1 MSDMQTA
8 QDQMVLITRIFD
20 APRERV
26 FAAWTRAEQLVRWWG
41 PDGFTA
47 HSCELDPRPGGIFRV
62 CMRSPSG
69 RDYWV
74 DGIYREV
81 EAPERLVIT
90 CAATDSRGIERLL
103 EIIEVRFEKRGS
115 RTRMVLNTTAGG
127 PSAQAA
133 AMLEGM
139 EQGWAESV
147 ERLTESLKKRK

>member
-1 MSDMQTA
+1 MAPRTSQAKKPQEVTL
-8 QDQMVLITRIFD
+8 VLERLYD

-41 PDGFTA
+41 PDGFSA

-81 EAPERLVIT
+81 EAPERLV
-90 CAATDSRGIERLL
+90 SRGIERLL
-103 EIIEVRFEKRGS
+103 EIIEVKLEKQGA

-127 PSAQAA
+127 PSARAA